1 MAVTVIY
8 RPIGYKLADAEL
20 DASISNFGGE
30 ALVTTTFAHGLSNG
44 DYVFIQ
50 SNIGSY
56 NGYKYVYA
64 LSPSTFKFFDSPE
77 LNAVLYVQDAEITY
91 QASVLEHGVQAVHN
105 PIVYDLRSNLYPVNE
120 PEEAYTPTTVS
131 SHADDKGYTKLI
143 LSGNLSDAT
152 PLAWITINDEN
163 YQIIS
168 VVSDSIVT
176 INHAY
181 NAADTFPGPVVKY
194 YNNYRIN
201 VDVYA
206 GFALGHPWRDNK
218 PYQLMAT
225 ISFIPD
231 STGRV
236 KFSIADLVRSYIFT
250 RNNLTLDTLPN
261 NIDFGAQFCIEYRES
276 WDESDG
282 VTVSTHTE
290 PTLSDCAYFQGLAIN
305 AMMPFKNQSINFM
318 SDYVRY
324 DTYLAKWLLL
334 QTQLVGIVDKFM
346 DLSFINHNNA
356 DLVVY
361 INGSPSADIDISSTG
376 IGVIRVPLTFD
387 TAGTYCVQVYQAAI
401 PAESGNIL
409 VLTAFDNTCGG
420 TWALSSSPDVS
431 VAGGGATS
439 GYISDVFASTPGI
452 PYTFTLYITI
462 SGGTALSRVRV
473 ALLDDDCNVLG
484 YADKTYI
491 TSGSKTDT
499 YVIIPVSAGTRVGV
513 TVINNNISGAGT
525 RTYEITGMTYDGS
538 PGQAAQ
544 PFTEEIC
551 IEVLEECD
559 DTVLPVVDD
568 IRLLESGDT
577 DYRLLE

>member
-181 NAADTFPGPVVKY
+181 NASDTFPGPVVKY

-231 STGRV
+231 SNGRV

-250 RNNLTLDTLPN
+250 RNNLTLDTRTGRN
-261 NIDFGAQFCIEYRES
+261 RSYNIR
-276 WDESDG
+276 
-282 VTVSTHTE
+282 
-290 PTLSDCAYFQGLAIN
+290 
-305 AMMPFKNQSINFM
+305 
-318 SDYVRY
+318 
-324 DTYLAKWLLL
+324 
-334 QTQLVGIVDKFM
+334 
-346 DLSFINHNNA
+346 
-356 DLVVY
+356 
-361 INGSPSADIDISSTG
+361 
-376 IGVIRVPLTFD
+376 
-387 TAGTYCVQVYQAAI
+387 
-401 PAESGNIL
+401 
-409 VLTAFDNTCGG
+409 
-420 TWALSSSPDVS
+420 
-431 VAGGGATS
+431 
-439 GYISDVFASTPGI
+439 
-452 PYTFTLYITI
+452 
-462 SGGTALSRVRV
+462 
-473 ALLDDDCNVLG
+473 
-484 YADKTYI
+484 
-491 TSGSKTDT
+491 
-499 YVIIPVSAGTRVGV
+499 
-513 TVINNNISGAGT
+513 
-525 RTYEITGMTYDGS
+525 
-538 PGQAAQ
+538 
-544 PFTEEIC
+544 IC
-551 IEVLEECD
+551 F
-559 DTVLPVVDD
+559 
-568 IRLLESGDT
+568 
-577 DYRLLE
+577 